1 MTGGGFKFNANS
13 SYNLSEAHELKK
25 PKRGKAGVSPSAKY
39 GFSLELPEN
48 GGEEGSD
55 RGAGGT
61 KRSNANDININ
72 KGNVAHSQRRRFRNA
87 KDRASWLLHANQREL
102 KRDGRTADEV
112 AYDRV
117 VKKAYKEKLQGDKE
131 LMEHNDPHR
140 RYEVFKKMPKH
151 MRIEVIEDI
160 KISIA

>member
-13 SYNLSEAHELKK
+13 SYNVSEAMELKK
-25 PKRGKAGVSPSAKY
+25 PRGGQAGVSPSAKY

-48 GGEEGSD
+48 GEEVSG
-55 RGAGGT
+55 RGGGGT
-61 KRSNANDININ
+61 KR
-72 KGNVAHSQRRRFRNA
+72 AHAHGPVVPSQRRRFRNA
-87 KDRASWLLHANQREL
+87 KDRASQMLLANQHEL
-102 KRDGRTADEV
+102 QQDGRTADV
-112 AYDRV
+112 IAYERV
-117 VKKAYKEKLQGDKE
+117 LKKAYKKKLQGDKA
-131 LMEHNDPHR
+131 LMAQDDPHR

>member
-13 SYNLSEAHELKK
+13 SYNVSEALELKK
-25 PKRGKAGVSPSAKY
+25 PKGGQAGVSPSAKY

-48 GGEEGSD
+48 GEEGSD
-55 RGAGGT
+55 RGGGGT
-61 KRSNANDININ
+61 KRAHAH
-72 KGNVAHSQRRRFRNA
+72 GQVAPQRRRFRNA
-87 KDRASWLLHANQREL
+87 KDRASQMLLANQYEL
-102 KRDGRTADEV
+102 QRDGRTADV
-112 AYDRV
+112 IAYERV
-117 VKKAYKEKLQGDKE
+117 LKKAYKKKLQGDKA
-131 LMEHNDPHR
+131 LMEQDDPQR